1 MTDQRKILL
10 VDDDADIL
18 KLEHKILTEQGY
30 LCETAGNGQEALDK
44 LKADDFHLV
53 ILDVNMPDVDGFTVS
68 ERVQR
73 DPAYGQPY
81 VIFITARA
89 DVESMSAGFATGG
102 VLYLTKPFTRSKLLD
117 VVKAVTEM
125 G

>member
-1 MTDQRKILL
+1 MTAQHKILL
-10 VDDDADIL
+10 VDDHEDIL
-18 KLEHKILTEQGY
+18 KLEHKILTDQGY
-30 LCETAGNGQEALDK
+30 TCEIAHNGSDALEKLSAGSV
-44 LKADDFHLV
+44 HLA
-53 ILDVNMPDVDGFTVS
+53 IRDVHMPAIDGFTVA

-73 DPAYGQPY
+73 DPKYGQPY
-81 VIFITARA
+81 VIFVTARA
-89 DVESMSAGFATGG
+89 DAESMSEGFATGG

>member
-1 MTDQRKILL
+1 MTENRKILL
-10 VDDDADIL
+10 VDDDEEIL
-18 KLEHKILTEQGY
+18 KLEHKILTAQGY
-30 LCETAGNGQEALDK
+30 ICEMAHNGAEALEH
-44 LKADDFHLV
+44 LKSGEFHLA
-53 ILDVNMPDVDGFTVS
+53 ILDVNMPDVDGFTVA

-73 DPAYGQPY
+73 DPQYGQPY

-89 DVESMSAGFATGG
+89 DAESMSEGFSTGG